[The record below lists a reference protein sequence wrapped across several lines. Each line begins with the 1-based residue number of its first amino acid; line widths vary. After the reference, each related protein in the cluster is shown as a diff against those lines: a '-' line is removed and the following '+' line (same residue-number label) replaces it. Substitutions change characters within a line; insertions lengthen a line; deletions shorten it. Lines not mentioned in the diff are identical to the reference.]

1 MNKGEKIT
9 IDIICPLYNAEKY
22 INSLNQSLRKQEK
35 VNINN
40 TYYILTES
48 NDNTENILKENKIN
62 YAKITKEK
70 FSHSLT
76 REKQA
81 LKCSSDIIVFISQ
94 DVIIDDNLWLN
105 KLTSP
110 IVNNEAEATYSKQLT
125 KYNNIEKYVREF
137 NYPNKSIIKTKKDIN
152 KLGIKT
158 FFFSDVASA
167 VKKDIF
173 IKLNGYD
180 NKDLPTNEDMYFAHK
195 LINNGYKIKYC
206 SESYIYHSHK
216 FTLKELYKRYKL
228 TGMFFKENNY
238 LYKYKATSSG
248 SKMAKYIFKRLIQ
261 EHRFI
266 LLLRYPFDM
275 AARLIGMKVGEK

>member
-1 MNKGEKIT
+1 MNKGEKPT

-40 TYYILTES
+40 IYYILTES
-48 NDNTENILKENKIN
+48 DDNTENILKENKIN